1 MSARFAVLRKT
12 LQKSTEAVVRDGS
25 KVAEYTGP
33 SIGVG
38 TSGNY
43 GSLPRPIPT
52 SYFLKQDYNF
62 KWALAVSAL
71 GMSMVSAWIPVWAIP
86 FQSSLSKQYK
96 KVDEEFGPTRYGA
109 GKKFFL

>member
-1 MSARFAVLRKT
+1 MASRFASLRRT

-25 KVAEYTGP
+25 RVTEYTGP
-33 SIGVG
+33 SIGAG

-43 GSLPRPIPT
+43 GSLPRPIPG
-52 SYFLKQDYNF
+52 SYFIKQDFNL
-62 KWALAVSAL
+62 KWAVAMSAL
-71 GMSMVSAWIPVWAIP
+71 TITMVSAWFPVWAIP
-86 FQSSLSKQYK
+86 FQAKLSKDYK